1 MKLFNQIFIV
11 VFSLLLFLKCEKSP
25 TEPDSEQ
32 MSLSGQLVIN
42 EFLAINN
49 SINTDESGEFD
60 DWIELYNG
68 TQNPINIAGMFLTDD
83 PDDSIGYKI
92 PEGESNLT
100 TIPSN
105 GFLLLWADND
115 TSQGILH
122 LGFKL
127 SGSGESILLRNVD
140 GISIV
145 DSVSFGAQLEDISQ
159 GRKKDDME
167 RWIKFYNPTPGSQ
180 NN

>member
-1 MKLFNQIFIV
+1 MKRNNQILIII
-11 VFSLLLFLKCEKSP
+11 FSLMFFMKCDKSP
-25 TEPDSEQ
+25 TEPEIEQ
-32 MSLSGQLVIN
+32 NSISGRLVLN
-42 EFLAINN
+42 EFLAINSSTN
-49 SINTDESGEFD
+49 IDELGEYD

-68 TQNPINIAGMFLTDD
+68 TQNSIDIAGMFLTDD

-92 PEGESNLT
+92 PGGESTLT

-145 DSVSFGAQLEDISQ
+145 DSVSFDAQLKDISQ
-159 GRKKDDME
+159 GRKGDDME
-167 RWIKFYNPTPGSQ
+167 RWIKYFNPTPGLQ